1 MNKKGFTMIELLG
14 VMALLGLVL
23 LLVVPGLSNLS
34 GSNTDREYE
43 TYLDMMKE
51 YAKTIPVAKYRS
63 DSSGNYLCLGDLGLK
78 NVNESVVCQGYVRID
93 TNGKPTNSYL
103 RCTKNSRE
111 VYKTNVFSLPS
122 GC

>member
-14 VMALLGLVL
+14 VMALFGLVL

-34 GSNTDREYE
+34 GNNTNREYE

-63 DSSGNYLCLGDLGLK
+63 DGSGSYLCLKDLGLK
-78 NVNESVVCQGYVRID
+78 NVNESVKCQGYVRLD
-93 TNGKPTNSYL
+93 SKNKPTNSYL
-103 RCTKNSRE
+103 KCTKNSRE
-111 VYKTNVFSLPS
+111 VFKTDVFSLPS